1 MKYYMLILLVITS
14 SSILSCMDV
23 KNMEEKMKFKIIDS
37 EENDA
42 MKSEQYTDQ
51 ELKEKLSPEQYRV
64 VRGKGTEPAFSNEY
78 WDNKRPGI
86 YVDIVSGE
94 PLFSSTEKFDSGTG
108 WPSFTI
114 PINKRGINYI
124 KDSSFGMTRVEVK
137 SINADSHLGHVFN
150 DGPESTGL
158 RYCINSA
165 SLKFIPAGD
174 MEKEGYGELMYLF
187 PEVYAS
193 ERGWNYAVFAAG
205 CFWGVEAYFSK
216 IKGVKE
222 VMSGYSGGK
231 TPYPTYEE
239 TITGKTGHTESVLV
253 YFDPSE
259 IDYKTLVRH
268 FFRIHD
274 PSSLNRQ
281 GNDVGTQYRSA
292 AFYNSKEQK
301 QIIDVVIKKLTD
313 SGKYNKIVTEVSEFN
328 VFYKGEE
335 YHQEY
340 LTKNPGG
347 YCHINLNMADE
358 PLEDY

>member
-1 MKYYMLILLVITS
+1 MKKYTLLLLILLMSCSGTKGGEDKMTS
-14 SSILSCMDV
+14 IEQDNV
-23 KNMEEKMKFKIIDS
+23 KSDL
-37 EENDA
+37 
-42 MKSEQYTDQ
+42 YTEQ
-51 ELKEKLSPEQYRV
+51 ELREKLTPEQYRV
-64 VRGKGTEPAFSNEY
+64 VRENGTEPAFRNEY
-78 WDNKRPGI
+78 WDNKKPGI

-114 PINKRGINYI
+114 PLARRGTKYV
-124 KDSSFGMTRVEVK
+124 KDRSFGMERVEVR
-137 SINADSHLGHVFN
+137 SNSADSHLGHLFK
-150 DGPESTGL
+150 DGPASTGL

-165 SLKFIPAGD
+165 SLKFIPAEE

-187 PEVYAS
+187 PEAYAS
-193 ERGWNYAVFAAG
+193 KRGWDYAVFAAG

-239 TITGKTGHTESVLV
+239 TITGKTNHTESVLI
-253 YFDPSE
+253 YFDSAAV
-259 IDYKTLVRH
+259 DYRTLARH

-292 AFYNSKEQK
+292 AFYNSIDQK
-301 QIIDVVIKKLTD
+301 SVIDEVVKKLTD
-313 SGKYNKIVTEVSEFN
+313 SGKYKKIVTEISEFN

-340 LTKNPGG
+340 LAKNPGG
-347 YCHINLNMADE
+347 YCHINLNMANE